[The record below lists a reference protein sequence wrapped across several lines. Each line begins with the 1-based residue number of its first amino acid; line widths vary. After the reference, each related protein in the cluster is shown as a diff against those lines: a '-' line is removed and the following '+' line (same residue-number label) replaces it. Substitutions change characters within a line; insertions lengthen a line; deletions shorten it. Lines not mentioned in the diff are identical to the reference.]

1 MTPNL
6 SQIRT
11 QFPEFAS
18 RTDQQVETA
27 LAEALQ
33 IQGYLQSSGRSS
45 ADIIHILA
53 LNSDETTQPDAGAG
67 IVSGETIGPRQVNY
81 KTMSQD
87 AHALDVWCE
96 QTHYGRMYLVLAKSN
111 PRRTM
116 GIVIG

>member
-33 IQGYLQSSGRSS
+33 IHDIRQSATLYLT
-45 ADIIHILA
+45 AHILA